1 MGKHKHSNVKQWH
14 DRQGNPWP
22 RDMSHDDEH
31 DPPAWA
37 RKYLELADLMM
48 KLGKKTEAKI
58 CRSKVA

>member
-1 MGKHKHSNVKQWH
+1 MT
-14 DRQGNPWP
+14 
-22 RDMSHDDEH
+22 HDDEH